1 MPLLMRSLAL
11 WPALLLSVA
20 AIAADPELLAV
31 CAACHGEDGNK
42 VSNQYAP
49 VIAAIPAQHF
59 EEAVYAYQDGARKCR
74 DEPAMCST
82 VEALTQEQVIAL
94 ADYYSAKQRVASNDM
109 FDPELATFGEV
120 LHGEHCA
127 RCHVLPDDDDAD
139 EALGI
144 PLNGQRSAYLRYATY
159 AYLRGGRATLA
170 PAMAAKLVELTEN
183 EIEALIHYYASYRQ

>member
-1 MPLLMRSLAL
+1 MGRLAVL
-11 WPALLLSVA
+11 FALFLTSA
-20 AIAADPELLAV
+20 ATAADPELLAV

-49 VIAAIPAQHF
+49 VIAAIPAAHF

-74 DEPAMCST
+74 DEPAMCAT
-82 VEALTQEQVIAL
+82 VSELTRDQVAAL
-94 ADYYSAKQRVASNDM
+94 ADHYSAKRRNASNDM
-109 FDPELATFGEV
+109 FDPELATYGEV
-120 LHGEHCA
+120 LHREHCA
-127 RCHVLPDDDDAD
+127 RCHVLPEDEDAD

-183 EIEALIHYYASYRQ
+183 DIEALIHYYASYRP

>member
-1 MPLLMRSLAL
+1 MRYLLLLLAALMPLGA
-11 WPALLLSVA
+11 V
-20 AIAADPELLAV
+20 AADPDLVAV

-49 VIAAIPAQHF
+49 VIAAIPAAHF
-59 EEAVYAYQDGARKCR
+59 EEAIYAYQDGARKCR
-74 DEPAMCST
+74 DEPAMCAT
-82 VEALTQEQVIAL
+82 VADLSGEQVIAL
-94 ADYYSAKQRVASNDM
+94 AEYYSAKQRVASNDV
-109 FDPELATFGEV
+109 FDPELAELGEM
-120 LHGEHCA
+120 LHREHCA

-159 AYLRGGRATLA
+159 AYLNGGRATLA

-183 EIEALIHYYASYRQ
+183 DIEALIHYYASYRP